1 MAVSK
6 AEVGVTC
13 ETISKYCHDVVR
25 YSSISMGGPLVL
37 SEG

>member
-6 AEVGVTC
+6 VEVGVTC

-25 YSSISMGGPLVL
+25 YSSVSIGGLLVL
-37 SEG
+37 NED